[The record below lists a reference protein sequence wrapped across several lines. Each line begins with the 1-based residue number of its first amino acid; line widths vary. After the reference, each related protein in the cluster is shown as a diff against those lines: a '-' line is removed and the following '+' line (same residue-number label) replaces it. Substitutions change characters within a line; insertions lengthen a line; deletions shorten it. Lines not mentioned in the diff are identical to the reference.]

1 MPASSGSSRP
11 RFELLLE
18 AQNNV
23 ARLEAEELALSE
35 EKVAFC
41 KRALGDADSWM
52 PRGMPR
58 GSWG

>member
-1 MPASSGSSRP
+1 MPASSGGSRP

-23 ARLEAEELALSE
+23 GRLEAEELALSE
-35 EKVAFC
+35 EKVAFY
-41 KRALGDADSWM
+41 KRALGDADSCM

-58 GSWG
+58 GPWG